1 MDIKYQYYNEIVLTF
16 KDYETDF
23 RSGVIVIYV
32 PDDSK
37 PFDIVCQKI
46 MNQIDRIAATLDPR
60 DQEIVIEIQKTG
72 RVAEFRLEKKVK
84 DNSNQPDNRQN

>member
-1 MDIKYQYYNEIVLTF
+1 MDIRYQYYNEIVLTF

-46 MNQIDRIAATLDPR
+46 MAQLDRIASTLDPR
-60 DQEIVIEIQKTG
+60 DKEIVIEVRRTSEM
-72 RVAEFRLEKKVK
+72 AE
-84 DNSNQPDNRQN
+84 

>member
-1 MDIKYQYYNEIVLTF
+1 MDIRYQYYNEIVLTF

-46 MNQIDRIAATLDPR
+46 MAQLDRIASTLDPR
-60 DQEIVIEIQKTG
+60 DKEIVIEVRRTSEM
-72 RVAEFRLEKKVK
+72 AEFRLKNEG
-84 DNSNQPDNRQN
+84 